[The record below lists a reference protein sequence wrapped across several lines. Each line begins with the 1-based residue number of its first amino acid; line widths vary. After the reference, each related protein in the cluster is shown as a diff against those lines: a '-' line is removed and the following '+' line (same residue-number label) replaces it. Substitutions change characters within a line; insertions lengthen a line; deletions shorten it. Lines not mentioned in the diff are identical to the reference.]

1 MGNENYNTVT
11 EVAANMADS
20 CGRPMKAIAAEIG
33 KPYSTVRREL
43 NPDDD
48 MAKLG
53 ADTLLGL
60 MQSCGSIAPLEWMAD
75 RLGYVVKRKDW
86 AEPDRA
92 TWGEEM
98 ADVQEAFGVMAS
110 CMLKK
115 RSPGD
120 VEDSA
125 SEVKTQLDQATT
137 RYRRS
142 FDALSESFAS
152 GREM

>member
-20 CGRPMKAIAAEIG
+20 CGKPMKAIAAEIG

-43 NPDDD
+43 NPDDE

-60 MQSCGSIAPLEWMAD
+60 MQSCDSIAPIEWMAD

-98 ADVQEAFGVMAS
+98 ADVQEAVGIMAS

-115 RSPGD
+115 SSPEV
-120 VEDSA
+120 VEGA
-125 SEVKTQLDQATT
+125 SGEAKTQLDQATT

-142 FDALSESFAS
+142 FDFLRLACQGGDVA
-152 GREM
+152 